1 MTNKIQISILKPCGE
16 NWQNMTLAEKGKFCA
31 SCQKNVIDFTSSS
44 DREIAKYYN
53 QNSKICGRFTTEQ
66 LNRNLVFVKE
76 KGSIWMIAASS
87 ILAFLG
93 LSNQTTK
100 AQEVVKMEQT
110 EVKIPDEKNNET
122 QQNKTSKNKTAI
134 ISGIVTD
141 GKIPLSGVSVS
152 IKGSKIQTA
161 TDLLGNYTIEAKK
174 GAFLVFSYIGFNSVE
189 KKIFDSKKINITLK
203 EEAMIMGEVI
213 ILKNSNED

>member
-53 QNSKICGRFTTEQ
+53 QNSKICGRFTIEQ

-87 ILAFLG
+87 ILDF
-93 LSNQTTK
+93 
-100 AQEVVKMEQT
+100 
-110 EVKIPDEKNNET
+110 
-122 QQNKTSKNKTAI
+122 
-134 ISGIVTD
+134 
-141 GKIPLSGVSVS
+141 
-152 IKGSKIQTA
+152 
-161 TDLLGNYTIEAKK
+161 
-174 GAFLVFSYIGFNSVE
+174 
-189 KKIFDSKKINITLK
+189 
-203 EEAMIMGEVI
+203 
-213 ILKNSNED
+213 

>member
-1 MTNKIQISILKPCGE
+1 MINKIQISILKPCGE

-44 DREIAKYYN
+44 DREIVKYYN

-110 EVKIPDEKNNET
+110 EGKIPDEKNNET

-152 IKGSKIQTA
+152 IKGSKIQTS

-174 GAFLVFSYIGFNSVE
+174 GDFMVFSYIGFKSVE
-189 KKIFDSKKINITLK
+189 KKISDSKKINITLK
-203 EEAMIMGEVI
+203 EEAMTMGEVI
-213 ILKNSNED
+213 IFKNSNED